1 MQGSSFRR
9 NTIGRLMLLRAQ
21 AWDDIADIG
30 LREGRIKLKRDKALA
45 DFDAQLQACSI
56 DASAAKKDIANIT
69 KSIKNLNS
77 WSD

>member
-30 LREGRIKLKRDKALA
+30 LREGRIKLKRDEALA

-56 DASAAKKDIANIT
+56 DASAAKKAIATIT
-69 KSIKNLNS
+69 KSINNRNS
-77 WSD
+77 RTD